1 MLKMDNVTLG
11 DRDCCLVLCCSGFL
25 FCYAVRGFIIV
36 CVLVGGWDF
45 LLLSVCWLVV
55 RILLLLV

>member
-25 FCYAVRGFIIV
+25 FCYAVRDFIIV
-36 CVLVGGWDF
+36 CVLVGG
-45 LLLSVCWLVV
+45 
-55 RILLLLV
+55 